1 MGIPIS
7 VQGAFSEGLLT
18 RRIALFFLFG
28 LMAVAGCRHPA
39 AAPPAPMPVQF
50 TDVTAA
56 AGVRFAHNNGAAG
69 ARWLPETMGSGC
81 AVIDYDRDGDPDL
94 FLVNSRDWTPD
105 ERRRGMAAAPGRPPR
120 RSTSALYRNRGDG
133 TFEDVTER
141 AGLAVET
148 FGQGV
153 CVGDVDNDGFE
164 DLYLTALGR
173 NYLFRN
179 NGNGTFTEVA
189 RQAGVQDR
197 GWSTSAAFVDYDRD
211 GHLDLFVCH
220 YVQWTPETDI
230 YQSLDG
236 QHKSYGRPEPY
247 PGESSKLYHNNG
259 SGRFTD
265 VTARAGLARDAQ
277 GRVLQGKSLGVA
289 LCDYDN
295 DGWIDLAV
303 ANDTEPNYLFHNRRD
318 GTFSEEGIST
328 GIALSETGEAR
339 GAMGIDASDYDHTG
353 RDSLII
359 GNFSNQMLAL
369 YHNSG
374 SGLFVDKGPAT
385 EVGRASLLFLAF
397 GCFFFD
403 MDNDGW
409 PDIFTANGHVDDDIN
424 RVQKDLEYAQR
435 PLLFRNLGGGQFQ
448 EVGRLAGP
456 PLRRAIVGRGAV
468 HLDLDLDGDSDL
480 LMTTNGGPAYLLRN
494 EGGNRNPSVRLRL
507 VGTKSNRSAIGA
519 RVVAQAGAV
528 TLRRLVQSG
537 TSYCSQPDTA
547 ITLGLAGQPEASR
560 IEIAWPSGG
569 TTRLEH
575 VKAGRM
581 VTICEGVGIIA
592 AAPFRERTPSGP

>member
-105 ERRRGMAAAPGRPPR
+105 EQRRGMAAAPGRPPR

>member
-105 ERRRGMAAAPGRPPR
+105 EQRRGMAAAPGRPPR

-374 SGLFVDKGPAT
+374 GGLFVDKGPAT